1 MHSCLAIHRR
11 LRSSIPPPVRCAEV
25 RFRETHEQN
34 AVRTEPP
41 NVVERLGN
49 RGCKASRSASPL
61 GTTRDKAEVAQR
73 SPVTVCLRR
82 SGRLPG
88 GLAKLQDE

>member
-1 MHSCLAIHRR
+1 MWS
-11 LRSSIPPPVRCAEV
+11 
-25 RFRETHEQN
+25 
-34 AVRTEPP
+34 
-41 NVVERLGN
+41 NVSGIGAAKRPE
-49 RGCKASRSASPL
+49 SASPL